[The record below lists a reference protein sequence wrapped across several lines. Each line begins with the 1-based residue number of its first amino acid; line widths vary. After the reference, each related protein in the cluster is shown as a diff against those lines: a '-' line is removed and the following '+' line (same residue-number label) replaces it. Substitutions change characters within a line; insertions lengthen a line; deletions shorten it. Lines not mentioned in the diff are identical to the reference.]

1 MKYHPNLQKSNLLEI
16 READIIIVN
25 DEQEVQLIE
34 GASLE
39 SYQECRTITLTVF
52 SLFDD
57 EVLRGVVASIDKP
70 SRRIKVVRGEE
81 DYSFIKLVEI
91 ISASI

>member
-52 SLFDD
+52 DD